1 MKKRSKIILFS
12 VAWLILIAYL
22 VYGLM
27 FSSKQAKG
35 VVCKSIEVEVLDSA
49 DYQFV
54 RSATVKRMLTSS
66 KATPMGKPLTD
77 INTKK
82 LEDEI
87 SGMVAVRDVQVYKS
101 LDGKLRVTV
110 KQRRP
115 LVRVFNAT
123 GQSYYI
129 DDEGLIMPTS
139 PNYTAHV
146 MVVSG
151 NVKEPFKVKPN
162 VNVLAWN
169 DSIVGGEKPTIC
181 RIYDFAKFVSE
192 DDFWN
197 AQIAQVYVN
206 GTRNV
211 ELIPVVGPHVIQ
223 LGGFRNFRVKLKKL
237 MAFYKEALPTEGWNK
252 YKTINLKYSNQ
263 IVCTKR

>member
-12 VAWLILIAYL
+12 VAWLVLIAYL

-27 FSSKQAKG
+27 FSSKRAKG

-87 SGMVAVRDVQVYKS
+87 SGVVAVRDVQVYKS

-115 LVRVFNAT
+115 LVRVFNST

-162 VNVLAWN
+162 VNV
-169 DSIVGGEKPTIC
+169 
-181 RIYDFAKFVSE
+181 
-192 DDFWN
+192 
-197 AQIAQVYVN
+197 
-206 GTRNV
+206 
-211 ELIPVVGPHVIQ
+211 
-223 LGGFRNFRVKLKKL
+223 
-237 MAFYKEALPTEGWNK
+237 
-252 YKTINLKYSNQ
+252 
-263 IVCTKR
+263 

>member
-1 MKKRSKIILFS
+1 M
-12 VAWLILIAYL
+12 
-22 VYGLM
+22 
-27 FSSKQAKG
+27 
-35 VVCKSIEVEVLDSA
+35 VCKSIVVEVLDSA

-54 RSATVKRMLTSS
+54 RSSTIRKMLSSS
-66 KATPMGKPLTD
+66 KATPIGKPLKD

-82 LEDEI
+82 LEDQI
-87 SGMVAVRDVQVYKS
+87 SEMVAVRDVQVYKS

-110 KQRRP
+110 NQRRP
-115 LVRVFNAT
+115 LVRVFNAAN
-123 GQSYYI
+123 QSYYI
-129 DDEGLIMPTS
+129 DDQGLIMPTS

-146 MVVSG
+146 LVVSG
-151 NVKEPFKVKPN
+151 NIKEPFKVKPN
-162 VNVLAWN
+162 MNVLSWN

-181 RIYDFAKFVSE
+181 RIYDFAKYVSD

-206 GTRNV
+206 SSRNV
-211 ELIPVVGPHVIQ
+211 EIIPVVGSHVIQ
-223 LGGFRNFRVKLKKL
+223 LGGFRNFRIKLKKL

-252 YKTINLKYSNQ
+252 YKMINLKYSNQ

>member
-1 MKKRSKIILFS
+1 MKKRSRIILFS
-12 VAWLILIAYL
+12 VAWLVLIAYL

-27 FSSKQAKG
+27 FSSKRADR
-35 VVCKSIEVEVLDSA
+35 VICKSIVVEVLDSA
-49 DYQFV
+49 EYQFV
-54 RSATVKRMLTSS
+54 KSATIKRMLTSS
-66 KATPMGKPLTD
+66 KSTPIGKLLKN

-87 SGMVAVRDVQVYKS
+87 AEMSAVRDVQVYKS
-101 LDGKLRVTV
+101 LDGKLRITV

-115 LVRVFNAT
+115 LVRVFNAAD
-123 GQSYYI
+123 QSYYI
-129 DDEGLIMPTS
+129 DDQGLIMPVS
-139 PNYTAHV
+139 SNYTAHV
-146 MVVSG
+146 LVVNG
-151 NVKEPFKVKPN
+151 NIKEPFKVKAN

-197 AQIAQVYVN
+197 AQIAQIYVN
-206 GTRNV
+206 SIGNV

-223 LGGFRNFRVKLKKL
+223 LGGFRNFRIKLKKL
-237 MAFYKEALPTEGWNK
+237 MVFYKEALPTEGWNK
-252 YKTINLKYSNQ
+252 YSIINLKYSNQ